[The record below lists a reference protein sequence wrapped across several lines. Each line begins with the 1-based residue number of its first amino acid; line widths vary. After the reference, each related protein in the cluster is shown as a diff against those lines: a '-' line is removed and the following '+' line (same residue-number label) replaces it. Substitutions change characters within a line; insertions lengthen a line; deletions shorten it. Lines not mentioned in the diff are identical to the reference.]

1 MLSVILGRFYWHLG
15 CVAGLRLPSEHFVG
29 RACGEELKIKVT
41 LIHNPKAGDR
51 SRPSDE
57 EIIRLIRKAGHKVKY
72 QSSKEKKWKKALK
85 KPCDIVAVA
94 GGDGTVGKVA
104 RELIEKRIP
113 IAILPLGTANNIANS
128 LGIADIPLQDLVA
141 TWNTARSI
149 NFDSGVA
156 KGPWGSENFIEG
168 FGVGLFA
175 ETMLELESGGM
186 ELTSEKPEKVIP
198 AVMKILN
205 DQVDHFPAK
214 NMVVQLDGKDVSGD
228 YVMLEALNTR
238 YIGPNLDLV
247 SAAQMND
254 GFLDVVFVTNR
265 DRSKLRKHISDRL
278 SGKKTRGTL
287 MVRRGQHL
295 QIEWENSPIHIDDMT
310 WPTEKDRTPLKS
322 NAIDIRIDPAAL
334 VFLAPEEEKPAS
346 VSKSRTKLKRL
357 NRS

>member
-1 MLSVILGRFYWHLG
+1 LRLQRPTRNTLG
-15 CVAGLRLPSEHFVG
+15 CVRRKELRI
-29 RACGEELKIKVT
+29 KIT

-51 SRPSDE
+51 SRPSDDDLV
-57 EIIRLIRKAGHKVKY
+57 RLIRKAGHKVKY
-72 QSSKEKKWKKALK
+72 QSCKEKKWKKALK
-85 KPCDIVAVA
+85 KPCDIIAVA

-128 LGIADIPLQDLVA
+128 LGIADISLQDLIA
-141 TWNTARSI
+141 SWNTARSI
-149 NFDSGVA
+149 NFDSGLA
-156 KGPWGSENFIEG
+156 KGPWGTENFIEG

-175 ETMLELESGGM
+175 ETMLELDESGGI
-186 ELTSEKPEKVIP
+186 ELRSEKPEKVIP

-205 DQVDHFPAK
+205 DQVDHFPAQ
-214 NMVVQLDGKDVSGD
+214 NMAVHLDGKDVSGD
-228 YVMLEALNTR
+228 YVMLEALNIR

-254 GFLDVVFVTNR
+254 GFFDVVFVTRR

-278 SGKKTRGTL
+278 AGKKTRGTL
-287 MVRRGQHL
+287 TVRRGQHL

-334 VFLAPEEEKPAS
+334 VFLAPEEQKEATPTSNKKIK
-346 VSKSRTKLKRL
+346 KSRRG
-357 NRS
+357 

>member
-1 MLSVILGRFYWHLG
+1 M
-15 CVAGLRLPSEHFVG
+15 PN
-29 RACGEELKIKVT
+29 IKVT

-51 SRPSDE
+51 SRPSEDDLV
-57 EIIRLIRKAGHKVKY
+57 RMIRKAGHKVRY
-72 QSSKEKKWKKALK
+72 QSIKEKKWKKVLK

-104 RELIEKRIP
+104 RGLIETRIP
-113 IAILPLGTANNIANS
+113 IAVLPLGTANNIANS
-128 LGIADIPLQDLVA
+128 LGLADIPLEDLVA

-149 NFDSGVA
+149 NFDTGVA

-175 ETMLELESGGM
+175 ETMSELEESGGV
-186 ELTSEKPEKVIP
+186 ELPSEKPEKVIP

-205 DQVDHFPAK
+205 DQVAHFPPK

-247 SAAQMND
+247 SSAQIND
-254 GFLDVVFVTNR
+254 GFLDVVFVTKR
-265 DRSKLRKHISDRL
+265 DRSKLRKHLSDRL
-278 SGKKTRGTL
+278 SGKNTRGKLT
-287 MVRRGQHL
+287 VRRGQHL
-295 QIEWENSPIHIDDMT
+295 QIEWENSPVHIDDMP

-322 NAIDIRIDPAAL
+322 NAIDIHIDPAAL
-334 VFLAPEEEKPAS
+334 VFLAPQEENIAS
-346 VSKSRTKLKRL
+346 KSQSRTKAK
-357 NRS
+357 

>member
-1 MLSVILGRFYWHLG
+1 VRGRSG
-15 CVAGLRLPSEHFVG
+15 I
-29 RACGEELKIKVT
+29 IKVT

-51 SRPSDE
+51 PRPSDD
-57 EIIRLIRKAGHKVKY
+57 EIVRLIRKAGHKVKY
-72 QSSKEKKWKKALK
+72 QSCKEKKWKKALK

-113 IAILPLGTANNIANS
+113 IAVLPLGTANNIANS
-128 LGIADIPLQDLVA
+128 LGIANIPLQDLVA
-141 TWNTARSI
+141 SWNTARSI

-156 KGPWGSENFIEG
+156 KGPWGSENFIES

-175 ETMLELESGGM
+175 ETMLELDQSGGI
-186 ELTSEKPEKVIP
+186 ELPSEKPERVIP

-214 NMVVQLDGKDVSGD
+214 NMVIQLDGKDVSGD
-228 YVMLEALNTR
+228 YVMLEALNIR

-254 GFLDVVFVTNR
+254 GLLDIVFVTKR

-278 SGKKTRGTL
+278 SGKNTRGIL
-287 MVRRGQHL
+287 KVRRGQHL

-310 WPTEKDRTPLKS
+310 WPREKDRTPLKS

-334 VFLAPEEEKPAS
+334 VFLAPAEEKAAATANGRK
-346 VSKSRTKLKRL
+346 SKKT
-357 NRS
+357 NRG

>member
-1 MLSVILGRFYWHLG
+1 MALALRRRFSDTILQRLRHARGRSYQ
-15 CVAGLRLPSEHFVG
+15 
-29 RACGEELKIKVT
+29 IKVI

-51 SRPSDE
+51 ARPSDDD
-57 EIIRLIRKAGHKVKY
+57 IVRLIRKAGHKVKY
-72 QSSKEKKWKKALK
+72 QSCKEKKWKKALK

-113 IAILPLGTANNIANS
+113 IAVLPLGTANNIARS

-141 TWNTARSI
+141 SWTAARSI

-168 FGVGLFA
+168 FGIGLFA
-175 ETMLELESGGM
+175 ETMSELGESGGM
-186 ELTSEKPEKVIP
+186 ELPSDKPEKVIP
-198 AVMKILN
+198 AVMRILN

-254 GFLDVVFVTNR
+254 GFLDVVFVTKR
-265 DRSKLRKHISDRL
+265 DRSKLRKHISNRL

-287 MVRRGQHL
+287 TVRRGQHL
-295 QIEWENSPIHIDDMT
+295 QIEWENSPIHIDDIT

-322 NAIDIRIDPAAL
+322 SAIDIRIDPAAL

-346 VSKSRTKLKRL
+346 TPKPRAKLKSV

>member
-1 MLSVILGRFYWHLG
+1 MALWLRCGTSDDAERLGFCARKG
-15 CVAGLRLPSEHFVG
+15 AQ
-29 RACGEELKIKVT
+29 IKVT

-51 SRPSDE
+51 SRLSDDD
-57 EIIRLIRKAGHKVKY
+57 IVRLIRKAGHKVKY
-72 QSSKEKKWKKALK
+72 QSCKEKKWKKVLK

-104 RELIEKRIP
+104 RELIESRIP
-113 IAILPLGTANNIANS
+113 IAVLPLGTANNVATS
-128 LGIADIPLQDLVA
+128 LGIASIPLNDLIA
-141 TWNTARSI
+141 SWNTARSI
-149 NFDSGVA
+149 NFDTGVA
-156 KGPWGSENFIEG
+156 KGPWGTENFIEG

-175 ETMLELESGGM
+175 ETMLELDESEGR
-186 ELTSEKPEKVIP
+186 ELASERPERVIP

-247 SAAQMND
+247 SAAQTND
-254 GFLDVVFVTNR
+254 GFLDVVFVTKR

-278 SGKKTRGTL
+278 GGKKTRGRLT
-287 MVRRGQHL
+287 VRRGQHL

-322 NAIDIRIDPAAL
+322 SAIDIRIDPAAL
-334 VFLAPEEEKPAS
+334 VFLAPEEEKPAAPP
-346 VSKSRTKLKRL
+346 KARGRTKSKKTK
-357 NRS
+357 